1 MIDKN
6 FCKNWLNELRS
17 QVQPIVKVAK
27 RKRPS
32 LTIVAIGDHPEVE
45 QIIEDCKIAVAY
57 IDCYEIP
64 EEDFNEAEDGS
75 LKRLLAGVETDGVWL
90 AQDTGKNFVEPI
102 KAIFGSQ
109 YYNTPMAVGVSA
121 YLKSL
126 NTTPGVALC
135 WDTEICKVL
144 LKDGWAVICPGVQS
158 DIDWAIARADAVIGG
173 SWLEDKVRDG
183 ATFINLDE
191 CDELERCGLV
201 SNLIKAWEAQND
213 EN

>member
-6 FCKNWLNELRS
+6 FCKNWLKELRS
-17 QVQPIVKVAK
+17 QVQPVVKAAK

-32 LTIVAIGDHPEVE
+32 LTIIAIGEHPEVKK
-45 QIIEDCKIAVAY
+45 IIDDCKFVGCY
-57 IDCYEIP
+57 VDSYEIP
-64 EEDFNEAEDGS
+64 VEEYEENKGAFQQ
-75 LKRLLAGVETDGVWL
+75 LLIDIDSDAIWL
-90 AQDTGKNFVEPI
+90 AQDAVGMVDPI
-102 KAIFGSQ
+102 KTVNGSQ
-109 YYNTPMAVGVSA
+109 YYNTPMAVGVST

-173 SWLEDKVRDG
+173 SWLEGKVRDG

-201 SNLIKAWEAQND
+201 SNVIKAWEAQSNED
-213 EN
+213 